1 MNVKNFPGIRQ
12 VWFLLWVIMAHWCN
26 NMWNDFFFNAKSVRM
41 PRHIDFYFPDFTA
54 SQEKL
59 VAMLVL
65 KISVKLGKNL
75 RKTEIKFW
83 FKRWEVKVSEI
94 N

>member
-1 MNVKNFPGIRQ
+1 
-12 VWFLLWVIMAHWCN
+12 VWTDLFFL
-26 NMWNDFFFNAKSVRM
+26 NAKSVRV

-59 VAMLVL
+59 VKMSVL
-65 KISVKLGKNL
+65 KISVQLGKNL
-75 RKTEIKFW
+75 RKTEFKFDL
-83 FKRWEVKVSEI
+83 KDEVNVSEI